1 MKINPEEMY
10 EFVQTYGE
18 EAVKSRKRLADGT
31 IQLDKDEVES
41 AANKQKQLLENAIE
55 YEKQQNEIQKQKL
68 KTKLKQLE
76 KMADMDV
83 EDANDRV
90 KIEEM
95 VSS

>member
-1 MKINPEEMY
+1 MRCI
-10 EFVQTYGE
+10 
-18 EAVKSRKRLADGT
+18 RKTGT
-31 IQLDKDEVES
+31 T
-41 AANKQKQLLENAIE
+41 AGGIE

-95 VSS
+95 VNS